1 MSAIW
6 YECKIKYRKTDDS
19 GVQRMATEPYL
30 VDAISYTEAES
41 RINEEMSAYISEEF
55 KITNIKVANYAE
67 IHPFE
72 NSDRW
77 FRSKVSLIA
86 YDEESGKERKS
97 NMYLLVQ
104 ANDVK
109 EAFDNTNQ
117 MMKNTM
123 GDYTIPAIA
132 ESPIMDVF
140 PYFSGEEG
148 ELGKLER
155 FNTLKD
161 SVPIEEERVQESE
174 EVVSI
179 EQSEDTLENET
190 NEESEESLESFGVI
204 EEGTAFATATFE
216 EEE

>member
-6 YECKIKYRKTDDS
+6 YECKVKYRKIDEES
-19 GVQRMATEPYL
+19 GAQKVTTEPYL

-41 RINEEMSAYISEEF
+41 RITEEMNSYISDSEEI
-55 KITNIKVANYAE
+55 KITNIKVANFAE

-77 FRSKVSLIA
+77 FKSKVSLIA
-86 YDEESGKERKS
+86 FDEESGKERKT

-109 EAFDNTNQ
+109 EAFENTEGI
-117 MMKNTM
+117 MKDTM
-123 GDYTIPAIA
+123 GEYTIPAIS

-148 ELGKLER
+148 DSER
-155 FNTLKD
+155 LDKFNALKA
-161 SVPIEEERVQESE
+161 SVPEVAEFNEGLEMADVLE
-174 EVVSI
+174 EV
-179 EQSEDTLENET
+179 
-190 NEESEESLESFGVI
+190 
-204 EEGTAFATATFE
+204 
-216 EEE
+216 